1 MEIKRNEERERFE
14 TEVEGKLGV
23 LEYRTIGKSIVFTHT
38 GVPPE
43 IEGRGIAGALTKA
56 GLEYARAQQLK
67 VVPQCSF
74 VREYL
79 VKHSEYGDLVG

>member
-1 MEIKRNEERERFE
+1 MQIKRNEAARRFE
-14 TEVEGKLGV
+14 TEVEGKIGV
-23 LEYRTIGKSIVFTHT
+23 LEYRMAGHSIVFTHT

-43 IEGRGIAGALTKA
+43 IEGRGIASTLTQA

-67 VVPQCSF
+67 VVPQCPF

-79 VKHSEYGDLVG
+79 VKHSEYGDLVD

>member
-1 MEIKRNEERERFE
+1 MEIKRNKAKRRFE
-14 TEVEGKLGV
+14 TEVEGRLCV
-23 LEYRTIGKSIVFTHT
+23 LEYHIAGKSIVFTHT

-43 IEGRGIAGALTKA
+43 IEGRGIASALTKA
-56 GLEYARAQQLK
+56 GLEYAREQHLK

-79 VKHSEYGDLVG
+79 VKHSEYGDLLN